1 VDYRA
6 SNIEKSPLLKHSYE
20 MNSAGS
26 RYDPT
31 GKPFRGYIEK
41 VLIALDSELVQR
53 SVSDKKPIIVVSMC
67 VIIPGLHWR
76 TVVSTLEH

>member
-1 VDYRA
+1 
-6 SNIEKSPLLKHSYE
+6 

-67 VIIPGLHWR
+67 VIIPGLH
-76 TVVSTLEH
+76 